1 MVLAMAVVAH
11 TADGSGDG
19 SGDGGDLSHGSGDG
33 GVVVPRASS
42 VEFLM

>member
-1 MVLAMAVVAH
+1 MVLAIAVVAH
-11 TADGSGDG
+11 TDDG

-33 GVVVPRASS
+33 CVVVPRASS